1 MKRLICVL
9 AAAMSI
15 LCLLTACN
23 LTTHV
28 ADSYGMAVAESTSK
42 VEKMMSALADDDLD
56 TALSLMHPSV
66 AETTADAVAQ
76 MRDYLAGRK
85 VTELNQRSVNIS
97 TSAGTAGKS
106 SREAA
111 TFQVVLED
119 GTKIYLSTAYY
130 SDDLG
135 EGFASFQIVLGVV

>member
-1 MKRLICVL
+1 MRRFICVL

-23 LTTHV
+23 FTTHL
-28 ADSYGMAVAESTSK
+28 ADSYGMAVAERTSK

-56 TALSLMHPSV
+56 TALSLMHPGA
-66 AETTADAVAQ
+66 AEATADAVAQ

-85 VTELNQRSVNIS
+85 VTELNQRSVNVS

-106 SREAA
+106 SRESA
-111 TFQVVLED
+111 TYQAVLDD
-119 GTKIYLSTAYY
+119 GTEIYLSAAYY
-130 SDDLG
+130 TDASG
-135 EGFASFQIVLGVV
+135 EGFVSFQIVLGVV